1 MAQWL
6 PQSWR
11 QALTRLRDDIH
22 RALDRWLPRR
32 RADQREKEAERWLPA
47 RWSASVE
54 QLGTDIH
61 KVLDSWWPRWRGREV
76 DEEMWSPSLVSG
88 GGPRID
94 LEETDDEVIVLA
106 AAPGFNDHPEDL
118 EKFYICP
125 PGGGKVPLSAVAK
138 FREVLVAKGKLSVG
152 TLTGPSVNCGIATA
166 SPCTCA
172 IDASPTPTAGTP
184 TAVPLTEVSIRPAR
198 LKPAAGSVMLWAT
211 TVSAAALDTCRF
223 DKGLAVAV
231 MFWAANDG
239 RCS

>member
-88 GGPRID
+88 RGPRID

-106 AAPGFNDHPEDL
+106 ELPGLDKNDFTVEVTGDRL
-118 EKFYICP
+118 VLRGEKRQETEEQRQGYYYAERSYGAFARALTLPARSMRGRP
-125 PGGGKVPLSAVAK
+125 PPNTKTGCCGLPYQKLPKLKPNGSRSRCGESAVYGHCRAC
-138 FREVLVAKGKLSVG
+138 ESCSLCDQQES
-152 TLTGPSVNCGIATA
+152 
-166 SPCTCA
+166 
-172 IDASPTPTAGTP
+172 
-184 TAVPLTEVSIRPAR
+184 AR
-198 LKPAAGSVMLWAT
+198 W
-211 TVSAAALDTCRF
+211 
-223 DKGLAVAV
+223 
-231 MFWAANDG
+231 DG
-239 RCS
+239 RVTTWC

>member
-6 PQSWR
+6 PQSWQ

-61 KVLDSWWPRWRGREV
+61 KVLDSWWPRWRGREA

-106 AAPGFNDHPEDL
+106 ELPGLDKNDFTVEVTGDRL
-118 EKFYICP
+118 VLRGEKRQETEEQRQGYYYAERSYGTFARALTLPCEVDA
-125 PGGGKVPLSAVAK
+125 GK
-138 FREVLVAKGKLSVG
+138 
-152 TLTGPSVNCGIATA
+152 ATA
-166 SPCTCA
+166 KYKNGLLRITLPK
-172 IDASPTPTAGTP
+172 TAQ
-184 TAVPLTEVSIRPAR
+184 AKAKRI
-198 LKPAAGSVMLWAT
+198 
-211 TVSAAALDTCRF
+211 TVQVR
-223 DKGLAVAV
+223 
-231 MFWAANDG
+231 
-239 RCS
+239 